1 MTRLG
6 RDIGPTLSPVHPNEA
21 LAPVTV
27 PAVSPPTDGAALA
40 RHRQQ
45 FPTLQHSRYFNFGGQ
60 GPMPQMALTAQT
72 DAHQDMQV
80 MGPFSN
86 RTNLWLQQQGAAMRT
101 QIARELG
108 TTAAT
113 ITLTENVSAGCNIA
127 LWGLPWQAGD
137 HILMSDSEHPG
148 IVAAVQEICRR
159 FGVVASTCP
168 LLATAD
174 GGDPVAVVASH
185 LRPQTR
191 LLVVSHVLWNTG
203 QILPLADLVACCHQQ
218 PQPVL
223 VLVDAA
229 QSVGMMPLVLPEL
242 GVDFYAFTGHKWW
255 CGPAGLGG
263 LYVAAAARD
272 QLAPTFVGWRSI
284 TMDSQGRPT
293 GWQAS
298 GQRYE
303 VATSSYALFA
313 GLSQAMDYHSQWGTP
328 QQRYERICALA
339 HQLWERLNALPNL
352 RCLRQQPPET
362 GLVSFQVMAQDA
374 PDVARQRQLV
384 ERLEAQGWLLRTLAF
399 PACVRACVHYF
410 TLESEIDG
418 LVTTIEAELARA

>member
-1 MTRLG
+1 
-6 RDIGPTLSPVHPNEA
+6 
-21 LAPVTV
+21 VT
-27 PAVSPPTDGAALA
+27 ASADSPPTDGAPLA

-60 GPMPQMALTAQT
+60 GPMPQVALTAQA
-72 DAHQDMQV
+72 DAQQQV
-80 MGPFSN
+80 QVIGPFSQ
-86 RTNLWLQQQGAAMRT
+86 RTNLWLQQQGATMRA
-101 QIARELG
+101 QMARELG
-108 TTAAT
+108 TSPDT

-159 FGVVASTCP
+159 FGVTASTCP

-174 GGDPVAVVASH
+174 GGDPVTVVASH

-191 LLVVSHVLWNTG
+191 LLVVSHILWNTG
-203 QILPLADLVACCHQQ
+203 QILPLAELVQCCHQR
-218 PQPVL
+218 PQPVR

-229 QSVGMMPLVLPEL
+229 QSVGMLPLVLPDL

-263 LYVAAAARD
+263 LYVAAAVRD

-284 TMDSQGRPT
+284 TMDGQGSPT
-293 GWQAS
+293 GWQPS

-303 VATSSYALFA
+303 VATSNYALFA
-313 GLSQAMDYHSQWGTP
+313 GLAQAIDYHAQWGSP
-328 QQRYERICALA
+328 QQRYGRIRALA
-339 HQLWERLNALPNL
+339 HRLWERLNALPYL
-352 RCLRQQPPET
+352 RCLRQQPPDT
-362 GLVSFQVMAQDA
+362 GLVSFQVMTQNE
-374 PDVARQRQLV
+374 PDGVRQRQLV
-384 ERLEAQGWLLRTLAF
+384 ERLEAQGWLLRTLPF

-418 LVTTIEAELARA
+418 LVAAIEAELAGA